1 MLKRKKLI
9 YNKYEF
15 KLTLEAVDYLEN
27 DFKDF
32 KSNLLSAISIP
43 VASMALSINIFVN
56 QNILS
61 LIVLMF
67 ILIFFIILFYY
78 IRKL

>member
-15 KLTLEAVDYLEN
+15 KLTLETVDYLEN

-32 KSNLLSAISIP
+32 KSNLLSAISISI
-43 VASMALSINIFVN
+43 ASMALSINIFVN